1 MLCVSWIYGNW
12 YTTKESKMLRVSF
25 KNDSYFAQYWNELR
39 LHFHKRLEYYYSF
52 APHAYIST
60 GKAPAFTWILCF
72 GLLMFIFFNGIINGN
87 ASLKLTSQPLMI
99 IQRCPVEDTLKGVH
113 DLVESGK
120 NTGLHCFTSLCF
132 WLIQKTPLILSTN
145 RV

>member
-1 MLCVSWIYGNW
+1 MHCVSWIYGNW

-52 APHAYIST
+52 ALHAYIST

-99 IQRCPVEDTLKGVH
+99 IQSCPVEDTLKGVH

-132 WLIQKTPLILSTN
+132 WLIQKTPLTLSTN